1 MQEGWIKALGKMTY
15 GIYVLTSY
23 YKEEVNGMIASWVS
37 QISYDPLLI
46 MAAVHPNRYS
56 HQLIEQSGCF
66 ALHVIDRQQTEFLAR
81 FKGPDPDSKFSAL
94 QWERG
99 KTGCPILRECM
110 AYLECRVTARHSPG
124 NHTLFL
130 GEVIDARSFA
140 DGTPF
145 STMDYSGVYLGNK

>member
-1 MQEGWIKALGKMTY
+1 VQEDWIKTLGKMTY

-23 YKEEVNGMIASWVS
+23 NKEEVNGMIASWVS

-81 FKGPDPDSKFSAL
+81 FKGPDPDSKFSTL

-110 AYLECRVTARHSPG
+110 AYLECRVTARLSPG

-130 GEVIDARSFA
+130 GEVVDARSFA
-140 DGTPF
+140 EGTPF
-145 STMDYSGVYLGNK
+145 STMDYNGVYLGKK